1 MSVGKESQRDK
12 CLSGMA
18 SMCIMKR
25 ERRGR
30 KREEEGG
37 CYYMRERKRR
47 EIIGGS
53 VNKSIE

>member
-25 ERRGR
+25 ERRGEKER
-30 KREEEGG
+30 GRGRLLLHEREEEKRD
-37 CYYMRERKRR
+37 YWRQRKQ
-47 EIIGGS
+47 
-53 VNKSIE
+53 KH